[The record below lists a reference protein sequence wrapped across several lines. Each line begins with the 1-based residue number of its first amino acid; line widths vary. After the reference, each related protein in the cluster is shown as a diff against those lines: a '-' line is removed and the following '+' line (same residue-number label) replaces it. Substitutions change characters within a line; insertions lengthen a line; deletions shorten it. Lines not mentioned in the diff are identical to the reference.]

1 MSIRTAPFPTA
12 ISMTVWMAVSM
23 AISMVAAMAFATSV
37 HAGFVYVPPEEETVP
52 IQAEAGGDAAPQL
65 EPEAAGGATAGLDAR
80 EAGAAKPGP
89 DRWHVHPGE
98 MLREALDRW
107 GSRAGVEI
115 LFLTDRRYR
124 LLEGRSFAGS
134 FEEAAQALFSALSHL
149 PHRPVGERKGAG
161 RTLAVLHGARPNRVP
176 PVGDAR

>member
-1 MSIRTAPFPTA
+1 MSGRTPPFPMAICMAVSTA
-12 ISMTVWMAVSM
+12 ISMA
-23 AISMVAAMAFATSV
+23 AAMAFATAV
-37 HAGFVYVPPEEETVP
+37 HADFLYVPPEETAP
-52 IQAEAGGDAAPQL
+52 IRAEAGGDTFPQP
-65 EPEAAGGATAGLDAR
+65 EPEAASGAAGGFDAR
-80 EAGAAKPGP
+80 LAGAVESGP

-107 GSRAGVEI
+107 GGRADVRI

-134 FEEAAQALFSALSHL
+134 FEEAAQALFDALSHL
-149 PHRPVGERKGAG
+149 PHRPVGERKGGG

-176 PVGDAR
+176 PAGVGR

>member
-1 MSIRTAPFPTA
+1 MSVRTAPFPTT
-12 ISMTVWMAVSM
+12 ISM
-23 AISMVAAMAFATSV
+23 AISMVAAMAFATAV
-37 HAGFVYVPPEEETVP
+37 HAGFVYVPQDETVP
-52 IQAEAGGDAAPQL
+52 VQADAGGDAAPHL
-65 EPEAAGGATAGLDAR
+65 EPEAAGGAAVGLDAH
-80 EAGAAKPGP
+80 EAGAVKPGS
-89 DRWHVHPGE
+89 DRWHVHPSE

-124 LLEGRSFAGS
+124 LLEGRSFGGS
-134 FEEAAQALFSALSHL
+134 FEEATQALFSALSHL

-176 PVGDAR
+176 PAGDAR

>member
-1 MSIRTAPFPTA
+1 MSVRTAPFPMA
-12 ISMTVWMAVSM
+12 ISMAVSTAISM

-37 HAGFVYVPPEEETVP
+37 HAGFLYVPPEDTAP
-52 IQAEAGGDAAPQL
+52 IQADAGGDAAPHL
-65 EPEAAGGATAGLDAR
+65 EPEAAGGGAVGLDAR
-80 EAGAAKPGP
+80 EEGAAKPGP

-107 GSRAGVEI
+107 GSRASVEI

-134 FEEAAQALFSALSHL
+134 FGEAAQALFSALSHL
-149 PHRPVGERKGAG
+149 PRRPVGERKGAG

-176 PVGDAR
+176 PAGDAR

>member
-1 MSIRTAPFPTA
+1 MSIRTAPFPMVISMATSTA
-12 ISMTVWMAVSM
+12 ISMVV
-23 AISMVAAMAFATSV
+23 AMAFATSV
-37 HAGFVYVPPEEETVP
+37 HAGFVYVPPEDTAP

-65 EPEAAGGATAGLDAR
+65 EPEGAGGATVGLDAG
-80 EAGAAKPGP
+80 EAGAVKPGP

-115 LFLTDRRYR
+115 LFLTDRRY
-124 LLEGRSFAGS
+124 LLHEGWSFAGS

-176 PVGDAR
+176 PAGDAR

>member
-1 MSIRTAPFPTA
+1 MSVRTAPFPMA
-12 ISMTVWMAVSM
+12 ISMTVSM
-23 AISMVAAMAFATSV
+23 AISMVAAMAFATAV
-37 HAGFVYVPPEEETVP
+37 NAGFVYVPPDETAPV
-52 IQAEAGGDAAPQL
+52 QAEAGGDAAPQL
-65 EPEAAGGATAGLDAR
+65 EPEAAGGAAVGLDAH
-80 EAGAAKPGP
+80 EAGAARPGP

-124 LLEGRSFAGS
+124 LHEARSFAGS
-134 FEEAAQALFSALSHL
+134 FGEATQALLSALSHL

-176 PVGDAR
+176 PAGDGR

>member
-1 MSIRTAPFPTA
+1 MSIRTAPFPMVISMATSTA
-12 ISMTVWMAVSM
+12 ISM
-23 AISMVAAMAFATSV
+23 AISMVVAMAFATSV
-37 HAGFVYVPPEEETVP
+37 HAGFVYVPPEDTAP

-65 EPEAAGGATAGLDAR
+65 EPEGAGGATVGLDAG
-80 EAGAAKPGP
+80 EAGAVKPGP

-107 GSRAGVEI
+107 GRRAGVEI

-161 RTLAVLHGARPNRVP
+161 RTLAILHGARPNRVP
-176 PVGDAR
+176 AVGDAR

>member
-1 MSIRTAPFPTA
+1 MSIRTAPFPMA
-12 ISMTVWMAVSM
+12 ISMTVSM
-23 AISMVAAMAFATSV
+23 AISMVVAMAFATFV
-37 HAGFVYVPPEEETVP
+37 HAGFVYVPPEETVP
-52 IQAEAGGDAAPQL
+52 IQAEAGGDTLPQP
-65 EPEAAGGATAGLDAR
+65 EPEAAGGAAVGLDAH
-80 EAGAAKPGP
+80 EAGAARPSA

-124 LLEGRSFAGS
+124 LLEGGSFAGS
-134 FEEAAQALFSALSHL
+134 FEEATQALFSALSHL

-161 RTLAVLHGARPNRVP
+161 RTLAILHGARPNRVP
-176 PVGDAR
+176 PAGDAR